1 MMRSELEKN
10 GARCARE
17 LAGLFDSCYSLT
29 QRFIAEVI
37 EGGSSDLSP
46 FKHEWNIIHDD
57 LVRIAP
63 RADAIGAETIN
74 PTDQRFWSLATY
86 MTCVPRMKVCVD
98 LQLMALKIAMGC
110 FDGDQAD
117 FALRVFGVMAEQFAP
132 LVLACRDAPKLR
144 LKHSEAASG
153 FLKAITSRFDS
164 ELQPLHDQAA
174 ALIPLVEA
182 GEGSGTT

>member
-1 MMRSELEKN
+1 MRSELEKN

-17 LAGLFDSCYSLT
+17 LAGLFDHCHSLT

-37 EGGSSDLSP
+37 EGGANDLSP
-46 FKHEWNIIHDD
+46 FKREWNTFHDR
-57 LVRIAP
+57 LVLIAP
-63 RADAIGAETIN
+63 RADAIGAEEIN
-74 PTDQRFWSLATY
+74 ATDQRFCSLATY
-86 MTCVPRMKVCVD
+86 KACVPRMKVCVD

-110 FDGDQAD
+110 VDEDQAQ

-132 LVLACRDAPKLR
+132 LVLACRDAPRLR
-144 LKHSEAASG
+144 LKHSDSAGS
-153 FLKAITSRFDS
+153 FLKAITSRFGN

-182 GEGSGTT
+182 GDGSDTT